1 MNKPITESNFI
12 ALIQE
17 HQLDRDI
24 TVGKM
29 GEHYFELAKRMA
41 IDFWNF
47 YRDNL
52 KELGWPASP
61 ESGYDSAEKLFELYQ
76 HMLNEPIVM
85 YDAANTLHIPKKLG
99 WLHYASDVA
108 VHFISAFCISQ
119 ERFDKYPEDEW
130 RIIAK
135 WKIYLKL

>member
-29 GEHYFELAKRMA
+29 GEHYFELAKR
-41 IDFWNF
+41 
-47 YRDNL
+47 
-52 KELGWPASP
+52 LGWPASP

>member
-41 IDFWNF
+41 IDFAKWI
-47 YRDNL
+47 RE
-52 KELGWPASP
+52 K
-61 ESGYDSAEKLFELYQ
+61 GYEPYFAIKHGEKWIEGTVSYWIDSNCHSITEQQLFELYQ
-76 HMLNEPIVM
+76 QQ
-85 YDAANTLHIPKKLG
+85 K
-99 WLHYASDVA
+99 
-108 VHFISAFCISQ
+108 
-119 ERFDKYPEDEW
+119 
-130 RIIAK
+130 
-135 WKIYLKL
+135 